1 MLIRTKLT
9 AVQGGMT
16 AALAAAIFA
25 VLWASLSG
33 IVNEKD
39 DALYRERL
47 AGVHAQLA
55 AEQASLAKTGLGD
68 VEAYVQGAQKS
79 VLEALAARPEASG
92 GGDVT
97 MFVADANGQVLLH
110 PAMKPGSALPPEL
123 SGPLERGDAG
133 SFSATAGEHRVWV
146 AWRAFE
152 PWGWR
157 VAFAVEDRV
166 KYAAVAALS
175 RTLLAVA
182 VLSVLAMVAVTWFIV
197 KRLLSPLRTIGDAAE
212 AIARGELEVDT
223 GAASADEAGH
233 ALAAMARMAAKL
245 HEVIAEFRQ
254 GAESIGAE
262 SAQLSATAQS
272 LSTGTGDQAASVN
285 QTSDRLQQMSASI
298 GRNADAGQE
307 TERVA
312 ADGARAAQEGGTA
325 VADTVKAMRSI
336 AERIG
341 IIEEIAYQTNLLAL
355 NAAIEAARAGE
366 HGRGFAVVAA
376 EVRKLAERSQAAA
389 KQIREEAGSSVK
401 VAERSGE
408 LLASLVPVISRTATL
423 VQEVAG
429 ASRDQAATVAEITH
443 AMERVDQ
450 VTQRTASAA
459 EELSSTAEEMS
470 GQAESL
476 LQQISF
482 FRVGG
487 GYRAAAPPESPASH
501 EPPRLAALPH

>member
-9 AVQGGMT
+9 AVQAGMS
-16 AALAAAIFA
+16 ALLAAGIFA
-25 VLWASLSG
+25 VLWASASG

-47 AGVHAQLA
+47 GGVHAQLA
-55 AEQASLAKTGLGD
+55 ADHASLQKTGLGD

-79 VLEALAARPEASG
+79 ALEALASGGEATR
-92 GGDVT
+92 GGDVM
-97 MFVADANGQVLLH
+97 MFVADAHGQVLLH
-110 PAMKPGSALPPEL
+110 PELKPGSALPPEL
-123 SGPLERGDAG
+123 AGPLATGDAG
-133 SFSATAGEHRVWV
+133 TFSATTGDHKVWV

-157 VAFAVEDRV
+157 IAYAVDEHV
-166 KYAAVAALS
+166 KYAAVRALA
-175 RTLLAVA
+175 RTMLAVA
-182 VLSVLAMVAVTWFIV
+182 AASILAIILVTWWVV
-197 KRLLSPLRTIGDAAE
+197 KRQLAPLRTIVSAAE
-212 AIARGELEVDT
+212 GISRGELDVDT
-223 GAASADEAGH
+223 GAASPDEAGQ
-233 ALAAMARMAAKL
+233 AVAAMARMAGKL
-245 HEVIAEFRQ
+245 RQAVAEFRQ
-254 GAESIGAE
+254 GAESIGAA
-262 SAQLSATAQS
+262 SSQLSATAQS
-272 LSTGTGDQAASVN
+272 LSTGTGEQAASVSH
-285 QTSDRLQQMSASI
+285 TSDRLQQMSASI
-298 GRNADAGQE
+298 ARNAEAGQE

-312 ADGARAAQEGGTA
+312 ADGARAAQEGGVA
-325 VADTVKAMRSI
+325 VADAVKAMRSI

-341 IIEEIAYQTNLLAL
+341 IVEEIAYQTNLLAL

-408 LLASLVPVISRTATL
+408 LLASLVPVIARTATL
-423 VQEVAG
+423 VQEVA
-429 ASRDQAATVAEITH
+429 AAARDQAATVAEITH

-476 LQQISF
+476 LQQIAF
-482 FRVGG
+482 FRGTG
-487 GYRAAAPPESPASH
+487 ERGAPGHAEH
-501 EPPRLAALPH
+501 EPPRLAAVAH

>member
-9 AVQGGMT
+9 IAQGGMT
-16 AALAAAIFA
+16 AVLASAVFV
-25 VLWASLSG
+25 VLWGALSG
-33 IVNEKD
+33 IVNDKD

-47 AGVHAQLA
+47 AGVHAQLS
-55 AEQASLAKTGLGD
+55 AEQASLVKTGLGD
-68 VEAYVQGAQKS
+68 VEAYVQGAQKAA
-79 VLEALAARPEASG
+79 LEELAARPEASG
-92 GGDVT
+92 RGDVT
-97 MFVADANGQVLLH
+97 MFVADAQGQVLLH

-123 SGPLERGDAG
+123 AGPLARGDAG
-133 SFSATAGEHRVWV
+133 SFSATAGEHHVWV

-157 VAFAVEDRV
+157 IAFAVDDGV
-166 KYAAVAALS
+166 KYAAVSGLA
-175 RTLLAVA
+175 RTLSVIGVA
-182 VLSVLAMVAVTWFIV
+182 SVLLMLALTWMTV
-197 KRLLSPLRTIGDAAE
+197 KRLLSPIRTIGEAADA
-212 AIARGELEVDT
+212 ISRGELEVAT
-223 GAASADEAGH
+223 AAASADEAGQ
-233 ALAAMARMAAKL
+233 ALAAMERMSGKL
-245 HEVIAEFRQ
+245 REVIAEFRQ
-254 GAESIGAE
+254 GAESIGAA

-272 LSTGTGDQAASVN
+272 LSSGTGEQAASVS
-285 QTSDRLQQMSASI
+285 QTSDRLQQMSTSI
-298 GRNADAGQE
+298 ARNAEAGQE

-312 ADGARAAQEGGTA
+312 ADGARAAQEGGAA
-325 VADTVKAMRSI
+325 VADAVKAMRSI

-341 IIEEIAYQTNLLAL
+341 IVEEIAYQTNLLAL

-408 LLASLVPVISRTATL
+408 LLASLVPVISRTAKL
-423 VQEVAG
+423 VQEVAA
-429 ASRDQAATVAEITH
+429 ASREQAATVAEITG
-443 AMERVDQ
+443 AMERVDL

-482 FRVGG
+482 FRS
-487 GYRAAAPPESPASH
+487 AAGLPAQPAPAR
-501 EPPRLAALPH
+501 EPPRLAAVSH